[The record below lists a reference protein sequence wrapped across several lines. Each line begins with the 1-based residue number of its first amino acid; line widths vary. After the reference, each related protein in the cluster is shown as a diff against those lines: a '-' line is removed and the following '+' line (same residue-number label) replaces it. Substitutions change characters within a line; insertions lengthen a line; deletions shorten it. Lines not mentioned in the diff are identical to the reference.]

1 MSETRPCDSCRI
13 CRCSFKVKFGS
24 LTGKQ
29 FYSSSQNLFKPSQRK
44 DSFGT
49 VLADVCRRVGLVL
62 LQDPGVYS
70 DRVCNPCGRKIL
82 SLGNLFEIVKVAT
95 SPTVSGTSIKSTKR
109 ALATP
114 DKASPSWRTTKLVR
128 VNSPQAKTPSQVRSA
143 KKSRKS
149 LAFTGESSCT
159 STPSEKEDEML
170 RRLNVDDLPQTGLQ
184 VKVVYV
190 NPSGNVTVRIPR
202 DEQTKTLVKNL
213 ACENWREVSNAIL
226 KHGELAPELNNSIRK
241 VLSKEFS
248 DYLKSETMLCARNPD
263 ELAGFSNK
271 LFMEEVR
278 IYCPLWFH
286 CVLGASGLSTQEEVK
301 VVGRDLNSLAFATA
315 TLARVRNH
323 QASALHYRISTILFH
338 SGVKHDDLNRLNRL
352 GVCMSPDSIVRLQS
366 KMNEQLEGKVKI
378 WKASIEENR
387 GALKLAQEVV
397 QKQVALPQLDVS
409 QQCLETYNFFST
421 KGQEYLKKLLD
432 EEKAKES
439 LESYTLDCM
448 QTVIRR
454 LESTKLPLY
463 K

>member
-82 SLGNLFEIVKVAT
+82 SLGNLFEIVKAAT

-109 ALATP
+109 ALVTP

-323 QASALHYRISTILFH
+323 QASALHYRISTI
-338 SGVKHDDLNRLNRL
+338 
-352 GVCMSPDSIVRLQS
+352 
-366 KMNEQLEGKVKI
+366 
-378 WKASIEENR
+378 
-387 GALKLAQEVV
+387 
-397 QKQVALPQLDVS
+397 
-409 QQCLETYNFFST
+409 
-421 KGQEYLKKLLD
+421 
-432 EEKAKES
+432 
-439 LESYTLDCM
+439 
-448 QTVIRR
+448 
-454 LESTKLPLY
+454 
-463 K
+463 